1 MLSTIALGVC
11 LALPSNATVI
21 DPFRAPECARCAGN
35 RGIEYAVPANAV
47 VRSGLRGEV
56 VFVGMVAKV
65 RYVVVRASADPRVRV
80 TYGGLADVVV
90 SQGEELRRGDALGT
104 MGESDARGSG
114 DERGSGDARG
124 IARLHPG
131 VRVGDE
137 YMDPLVVAR
146 GSAAKPRFRV
156 TLGRGPTSNCV
167 RSP

>member
-56 VFVGMVAKV
+56 VFVGMVANV

-104 MGESDARGSG
+104 MGESDAH
-114 DERGSGDARG
+114 GSGDAHG
-124 IARLHPG
+124 TARLHLG

-137 YMDPLVVAR
+137 YMDPLAAAR

>member
-56 VFVGMVAKV
+56 AFVGMVANV

-90 SQGEELRRGDALGT
+90 EQGEVLRRGDALGT

-114 DERGSGDARG
+114 DARG
-124 IARLHPG
+124 TARLHLG

-156 TLGRGPTSNCV
+156 TLGRGPTSSCV

>member
-56 VFVGMVAKV
+56 AFVGMVANV

-90 SQGEELRRGDALGT
+90 EQGEELRRGDALGT
-104 MGESDARGSG
+104 MGESDARGA
-114 DERGSGDARG
+114 GDARG
-124 IARLHPG
+124 IARLHLG

-156 TLGRGPTSNCV
+156 TLGRGPTSSCV

>member
-11 LALPSNATVI
+11 LALPSNATVV

-56 VFVGMVAKV
+56 VFVGMVANV

-90 SQGEELRRGDALGT
+90 EQGEELRRGDALGT

-114 DERGSGDARG
+114 DARG
-124 IARLHPG
+124 TARLHLG

>member
-56 VFVGMVAKV
+56 AFVGMVANV
-65 RYVVVRASADPRVRV
+65 RYVVVRASANPQVRV

-90 SQGEELRRGDALGT
+90 EQGEELRRGDALGT

-114 DERGSGDARG
+114 DARG
-124 IARLHPG
+124 IARLHLG

>member
-56 VFVGMVAKV
+56 VFVGMVANV
-65 RYVVVRASADPRVRV
+65 RYVVVRASTNPQVRV

-90 SQGEELRRGDALGT
+90 EQGEVLRRGDALGT
-104 MGESDARGSG
+104 MGESDARGFG
-114 DERGSGDARG
+114 DSRG
-124 IARLHPG
+124 IARLHLG
-131 VRVGDE
+131 IRVGDE

>member
-47 VRSGLRGEV
+47 VQSGLRGGV
-56 VFVGMVAKV
+56 VFVGMVANV

-90 SQGEELRRGDALGT
+90 AQGDELRRGDALGT
-104 MGESDARGSG
+104 VAKADQHDA
-114 DERGSGDARG
+114 GDALG
-124 IARLHPG
+124 TARLHLG
-131 VRVGDE
+131 VRVGDD
-137 YMDPLVVAR
+137 YIDPFAVAR

-156 TLGRGPTSNCV
+156 TLGRGPTSSCV
-167 RSP
+167 RGS

>member
-11 LALPSNATVI
+11 LALPSNATVV

-56 VFVGMVAKV
+56 VFVGMVANV

-90 SQGEELRRGDALGT
+90 EQGEELRRGDALGT

-114 DERGSGDARG
+114 DARG
-124 IARLHPG
+124 TARLHLG

-167 RSP
+167 RGP

>member
-56 VFVGMVAKV
+56 VFVGMVANV
-65 RYVVVRASADPRVRV
+65 RYVVVRASANPQVRV
-80 TYGGLADVVV
+80 TYGGLDDVVV
-90 SQGEELRRGDALGT
+90 EQGEVLRRGDALGT

-114 DERGSGDARG
+114 DARG
-124 IARLHPG
+124 TARLHLG

-156 TLGRGPTSNCV
+156 TLGRGPTSSCV

>member
-11 LALPSNATVI
+11 LALPSSATVI

-56 VFVGMVAKV
+56 VFVGMVANV
-65 RYVVVRASADPRVRV
+65 RYVVVRASANPQVRV

-90 SQGEELRRGDALGT
+90 EQGEVLRRGDALGT

-114 DERGSGDARG
+114 DERGIG
-124 IARLHPG
+124 RLHLG

-156 TLGRGPTSNCV
+156 TLGRGPTSSCV

>member
-11 LALPSNATVI
+11 LALPSNATVV

-56 VFVGMVAKV
+56 VFVGMVANV
-65 RYVVVRASADPRVRV
+65 RYVVVRASANPQVRV

-90 SQGEELRRGDALGT
+90 EQGEELRRGDALGT

-114 DERGSGDARG
+114 DARG
-124 IARLHPG
+124 IARLHLG

>member
-56 VFVGMVAKV
+56 VFVGMVANV

-90 SQGEELRRGDALGT
+90 EQGEELRRGDALGT
-104 MGESDARGSG
+104 MGESDAH
-114 DERGSGDARG
+114 GSGDAHG
-124 IARLHPG
+124 TARLHLG

-137 YMDPLVVAR
+137 YMDPLAAAR

-156 TLGRGPTSNCV
+156 TLGRGPTSSCV

>member
-56 VFVGMVAKV
+56 AFVGMVANV
-65 RYVVVRASADPRVRV
+65 RYVVVRASANPQVRV

-90 SQGEELRRGDALGT
+90 EQGEVLRRGDVLGT
-104 MGESDARGSG
+104 MGESDARGI
-114 DERGSGDARG
+114 GDARG
-124 IARLHPG
+124 IARLHLG

-137 YMDPLVVAR
+137 YMDPLAVAR
-146 GSAAKPRFRV
+146 GSAARPRFRV

>member
-56 VFVGMVAKV
+56 VFVGMVANV

-90 SQGEELRRGDALGT
+90 VQGEELRRGDALGT

-114 DERGSGDARG
+114 DARG
-124 IARLHPG
+124 TARLHLG

-156 TLGRGPTSNCV
+156 TLGRGPTSSCV

>member
-56 VFVGMVAKV
+56 AFVGMVANV
-65 RYVVVRASADPRVRV
+65 RYVVVE
-80 TYGGLADVVV
+80 
-90 SQGEELRRGDALGT
+90 QGEVLRRGDALGT
-104 MGESDARGSG
+104 MGGSDARGT
-114 DERGSGDARG
+114 
-124 IARLHPG
+124 ARLHLG

-146 GSAAKPRFRV
+146 GSAARPRFRV

>member
-56 VFVGMVAKV
+56 AFVGMVANV

-90 SQGEELRRGDALGT
+90 TQGEVLRRGDALGT

-114 DERGSGDARG
+114 DARG
-124 IARLHPG
+124 IARLHLG

>member
-56 VFVGMVAKV
+56 VFVGMVANV
-65 RYVVVRASADPRVRV
+65 RYVVVRASANPQVRV

-90 SQGEELRRGDALGT
+90 TQGEVLRRGDALGT

-114 DERGSGDARG
+114 DARG
-124 IARLHPG
+124 IARLHLG

-156 TLGRGPTSNCV
+156 TLGRGPTSSCV

>member
-56 VFVGMVAKV
+56 VFVGMVANV
-65 RYVVVRASADPRVRV
+65 RYVVVRASADPRLRV

-90 SQGEELRRGDALGT
+90 TQGEVLRRGDALGT

-114 DERGSGDARG
+114 DARG
-124 IARLHPG
+124 IARLHLG

>member
-11 LALPSNATVI
+11 LALPSNATVV

-56 VFVGMVAKV
+56 VFVGMVANV

-90 SQGEELRRGDALGT
+90 EQGEVLRRGDALGT

-114 DERGSGDARG
+114 DARG
-124 IARLHPG
+124 TARLHLG

-156 TLGRGPTSNCV
+156 TLGRGPTSSCV

>member
-56 VFVGMVAKV
+56 VFVGMVANV

-90 SQGEELRRGDALGT
+90 TQGEVLRRGDALGT

-114 DERGSGDARG
+114 DARG
-124 IARLHPG
+124 IARLHLG

>member
-56 VFVGMVAKV
+56 AFVGMVANV
-65 RYVVVRASADPRVRV
+65 RYVVVRASANPQVRV

-90 SQGEELRRGDALGT
+90 GQGEVLRRGDALGT

-114 DERGSGDARG
+114 DARG
-124 IARLHPG
+124 IARLHLG

-156 TLGRGPTSNCV
+156 TLGRGPTSSCV

>member
-56 VFVGMVAKV
+56 VFVGMVANV
-65 RYVVVRASADPRVRV
+65 RYVVVRASANPQVRV
-80 TYGGLADVVV
+80 TYGGLANVAVG
-90 SQGEELRRGDALGT
+90 QGEELRRGDALGT
-104 MGESDARGSG
+104 MGESDARG
-114 DERGSGDARG
+114 
-124 IARLHPG
+124 IARLHLG

-156 TLGRGPTSNCV
+156 TLGRGPTSSCV

>member
-11 LALPSNATVI
+11 LALPSNATVV

-56 VFVGMVAKV
+56 VFVGMVANV

-114 DERGSGDARG
+114 DARG
-124 IARLHPG
+124 IGRLHLG

-167 RSP
+167 RGP

>member
-35 RGIEYAVPANAV
+35 RGIEYAVPVNAV

-56 VFVGMVAKV
+56 VFVGMVANV

-80 TYGGLADVVV
+80 TYGGLANVAVG
-90 SQGEELRRGDALGT
+90 QGEELRRGDVLGT
-104 MGESDARGSG
+104 MGECDA
-114 DERGSGDARG
+114 RGSGDARG
-124 IARLHPG
+124 IARLHLG

-156 TLGRGPTSNCV
+156 TLGRGPTSSCV

>member
-56 VFVGMVAKV
+56 VFVGMVANV

-90 SQGEELRRGDALGT
+90 EQGEELRRGDALGT

-114 DERGSGDARG
+114 DARG
-124 IARLHPG
+124 TARLHLG

-137 YMDPLVVAR
+137 YMDPLVVSR

-167 RSP
+167 RGP

>member
-56 VFVGMVAKV
+56 VFVGMVANV

-90 SQGEELRRGDALGT
+90 AQGDELRRGDALGT
-104 MGESDARGSG
+104 MGESDARGA
-114 DERGSGDARG
+114 GDARG
-124 IARLHPG
+124 TARLHLG
-131 VRVGDE
+131 VRVGDD
-137 YMDPLVVAR
+137 YIDPFAVAR

-156 TLGRGPTSNCV
+156 TLGRGPTSSCV
-167 RSP
+167 RGP

>member
-56 VFVGMVAKV
+56 AFVGMVANV
-65 RYVVVRASADPRVRV
+65 RYVVVRASANPQVRV

-90 SQGEELRRGDALGT
+90 EQGEVLRRGDALGT

-114 DERGSGDARG
+114 DARG
-124 IARLHPG
+124 IARLHLG

>member
-1 MLSTIALGVC
+1 MLSTIALSVC

-56 VFVGMVAKV
+56 VFVGMVANV

-90 SQGEELRRGDALGT
+90 VQGEELRRGDALGT
-104 MGESDARGSG
+104 MGESDAHGTG
-114 DERGSGDARG
+114 DERG
-124 IARLHPG
+124 IARLHLG
-131 VRVGDE
+131 VRVGDQ

>member
-56 VFVGMVAKV
+56 AFVGMVANV

-90 SQGEELRRGDALGT
+90 EQGEVLRRGDALGT

-114 DERGSGDARG
+114 DARG
-124 IARLHPG
+124 ISRLHLG

-156 TLGRGPTSNCV
+156 TLGRGPTSSCV

>member
-56 VFVGMVAKV
+56 VFVGMVANV

-90 SQGEELRRGDALGT
+90 EQGEVLRRGDALGT

-114 DERGSGDARG
+114 DARG
-124 IARLHPG
+124 IARLHLG

>member
-56 VFVGMVAKV
+56 AFVGMVANV

-80 TYGGLADVVV
+80 TYGGLANVAVG
-90 SQGEELRRGDALGT
+90 QGEELRRGDVLGT
-104 MGESDARGSG
+104 MGESDARGT
-114 DERGSGDARG
+114 
-124 IARLHPG
+124 ARLHLG

-156 TLGRGPTSNCV
+156 TLGRGPTSSCV